1 NKDKFRLVIRQ
12 SSYKSTGFRTRFGR
26 KILQGIHYAFGV
38 WGVVVLVLH
47 VHASMQ
53 TPLFECNPKVY
64 PMAGALPSCYTV
76 TFDCYCMGISGLK
89 GEVTS
94 EWDGFDRST
103 TMKLRILHCPS
114 LEVPT
119 SFQDFSGLEDLLV
132 YNSTILDWNDEAAL
146 SNATHPEMKQMIF
159 LRVNMTN
166 GTLPQGFQSF
176 DFPAYLFQIVFSETN
191 LETLPDDLDA
201 KWPASSVIQLENS
214 QLATVPSGL
223 VRLQPYYLALSGN
236 PITSVPSELFEGN
249 IQFIFLGRT
258 KVNKLPGNV
267 TPTSLS
273 VLDITNTN
281 ISYFPSWIDPLVE
294 ATLDVY
300 PTIVAGESTYC
311 FDLGNI
317 TNGVTTGFSATFQS
331 EYSAMLMNASKA
343 NWEVLNQAVD
353 CTPPLLKTQ
362 FSQDYFDTMYGLRA
376 RGFDHMKVSV
386 AIIHTTQKSTLTQ
399 ERRHRY
405 N

>member
-1 NKDKFRLVIRQ
+1 
-12 SSYKSTGFRTRFGR
+12 
-26 KILQGIHYAFGV
+26 
-38 WGVVVLVLH
+38 
-47 VHASMQ
+47 
-53 TPLFECNPKVY
+53 
-64 PMAGALPSCYTV
+64 
-76 TFDCYCMGISGLK
+76 
-89 GEVTS
+89 
-94 EWDGFDRST
+94 
-103 TMKLRILHCPS
+103 MKLRILHCPS

-223 VRLQPYYLALSGN
+223 VRLQPYYLALTGN
-236 PITSVPSELFEGN
+236 PITSVPSELFKGN

-300 PTIVAGESTYC
+300 PTIVAALPVLHSS
-311 FDLGNI
+311 F
-317 TNGVTTGFSATFQS
+317 
-331 EYSAMLMNASKA
+331 
-343 NWEVLNQAVD
+343 EVL
-353 CTPPLLKTQ
+353 
-362 FSQDYFDTMYGLRA
+362 FSRCAATTDSCS
-376 RGFDHMKVSV
+376 GFDHMKVSV